1 MLARSHVTLAI
12 MVACLVQAVFLAVYF
27 GLAGGGAIT
36 AAGPDL
42 SPWIVT
48 VVRITSFPGS
58 AVPAGAFPDLPWRM
72 VLGIVVLLNV
82 LVWSVSVYLLLAFAQ
97 RARHHFRRLNGSATA

>member
-1 MLARSHVTLAI
+1 MLARSHIMLAI
-12 MVACLVQAVFLAVYF
+12 VVACLVQAVFLAVYF

-58 AVPAGAFPDLPWRM
+58 SVPAGVFPDLPWGLI
-72 VLGIVVLLNV
+72 LGIVVLLNV
-82 LVWSVSVYLLLAFAQ
+82 LVWSICIYLLLAFARRAQ
-97 RARHHFRRLNGSATA
+97 RHFRRLNASATA